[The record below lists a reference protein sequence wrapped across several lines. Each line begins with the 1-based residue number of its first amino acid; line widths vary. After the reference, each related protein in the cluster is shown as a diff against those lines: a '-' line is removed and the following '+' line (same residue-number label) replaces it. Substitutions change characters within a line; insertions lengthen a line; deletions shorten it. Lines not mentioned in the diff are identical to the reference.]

1 MSEYS
6 FHFDLNKAIQA
17 VSVLLE
23 QSEGQSCN
31 YYRLIKMLYIAD
43 MVSIKESGYPITGS
57 KPYAMKHGPVLS
69 EIYDEIK
76 ENDADKW
83 DRYIETEGYK
93 VRLKRNPGKE
103 KLSPFEIEK
112 LREIWEEN
120 KEKDGL
126 ALKEE
131 THEFYEHQNN
141 APKGDSSNPIPLSD
155 ILEAPRMNLSEYQE
169 EIERN
174 AKETHELT

>member
-6 FHFDLNKAIQA
+6 YRFELDKAIQA

-23 QSEGQSCN
+23 QSEEQSCN

-76 ENDADKW
+76 DNDTDKW
-83 DRYIETEGYK
+83 NKYIETEGYK
-93 VRLKRNPGKE
+93 IRLKRDPGKE
-103 KLSPFEIEK
+103 KLSPFEKEK
-112 LREIWEEN
+112 LKKVWEDN

-126 ALKEE
+126 ALKKE

-141 APKGDSSNPIPLSD
+141 APEGNTSNPIPLSD
-155 ILEAPRMNLSEYQE
+155 ILNAPRMDLGEYQE
-169 EIERN
+169 EIEKM
-174 AKETHELT
+174 AEETHELT